1 MVILSHSW
9 SWNVDFEKEN
19 ILGTQARWPTHLL
32 RLWLRNPTRL
42 SQWKTKKHPTAGLI
56 SMRKRNYHVVTVTAF
71 PKQKLSP
78 RKIYIFCQS
87 LNSTE
92 GKLFKPHTFNFTGEA
107 PEKVP
112 VQRPKWN
119 LHLLFPRGVAS
130 WWWQPGNL
138 RVPRTCVTRA
148 LSPQSPPSPF
158 FFLSF

>member
-1 MVILSHSW
+1 
-9 SWNVDFEKEN
+9 
-19 ILGTQARWPTHLL
+19 
-32 RLWLRNPTRL
+32 
-42 SQWKTKKHPTAGLI
+42 
-56 SMRKRNYHVVTVTAF
+56 MRKRNYHVVTVTAF

-130 WWWQPGNL
+130 WWWPGNL
-138 RVPRTCVTRA
+138 RVPRTCVPRA
-148 LSPQSPPSPF
+148 LSPQSPPSPPLF
-158 FFLSF
+158 FFSLFRSTPVADRGSQVRGGKGAVAAGPHDRNSRCQI